1 MEYSTVIA
9 FWKEE
14 RNAAIL
20 SRYLQSSVARDLTE
34 EIEAKISSPAEEREN
49 RFLVEWMRTSRSF
62 LGLVFA
68 EIMNDIEKHSLK
80 YPMRVFPQSVYCSQ
94 RGRKVH
100 ESLLAVFRSVP
111 IVRGHFAP
119 GKVLEPIP
127 GVILPGVDYTAESLV
142 FGKFLEKESF
152 AIPKQDLV
160 WMKKDARADYCYGA
174 VCIGSEDF
182 ETLTE
187 AWVYGRTQSMHD
199 YIDSLDTI
207 VEETLHGIADQ
218 IAKYPRYND
227 YEVRKEH
234 YWMNEYG
241 DFPEKAFMAIMK
253 KGKPFIGSMKEVL
266 KI

>member
-1 MEYSTVIA
+1 MLP
-9 FWKEE
+9 FWKDE
-14 RNAAIL
+14 RNAALL

-34 EIEAKISSPAEEREN
+34 EIASKLQGPAEEREN
-49 RFLVEWMRTSRSF
+49 RFLIEWMRMSKSF
-62 LGLVFA
+62 LEAVFG
-68 EIMNDIEKHSLK
+68 EIRTGIADHSLK

-100 ESLLAVFRSVP
+100 ESLLKVFRAVP
-111 IVRGHFAP
+111 LARGYFMP
-119 GKVLEPIP
+119 GDVLDPIP
-127 GVILPGVDYTAESLV
+127 GIILPGVDYTAESIV
-142 FGKFLEKESF
+142 FGKFLKKESF

-160 WMKKDARADYCYGA
+160 WMKKDARADYCHGA

-207 VEETLHGIADQ
+207 VEEALHGIADQ
-218 IAKYPRYND
+218 IAKTPRYSD
-227 YEVRKEH
+227 YEVKKEH

-241 DFPEKAFMAIMK
+241 DFPEKVFVAILK